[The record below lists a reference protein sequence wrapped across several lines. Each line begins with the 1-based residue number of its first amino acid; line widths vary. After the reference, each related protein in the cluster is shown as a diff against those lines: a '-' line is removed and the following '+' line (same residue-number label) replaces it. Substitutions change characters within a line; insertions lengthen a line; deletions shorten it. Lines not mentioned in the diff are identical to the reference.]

1 MTAVETDRIDA
12 RPLRGGEACDLTVRV
27 GDGVRGLS
35 RVVNVLAL
43 LDIAPRALSA
53 IAGEGE
59 WQVTASLP
67 AEDRAARLGL
77 ERLRAL
83 PCVRRAHLSP
93 RHDGATAPPAAFA
106 D

>member
-1 MTAVETDRIDA
+1 MTAVEIDRKGA
-12 RPLRGGEACDLTVRV
+12 RPYRGGEACDLTVRV

-43 LDIAPRALSA
+43 LDLAPHAFSA
-53 IAGEGE
+53 VAGDGE

-67 AEDRAARLGL
+67 ARDRAAQLGL

-93 RHDGATAPPAAFA
+93 RQDGAAAPPTAFA